1 MISGFM
7 IVKDVLKQGYPFVEA
22 VASSLSICD
31 EFLISDGYST
41 DGTFEIVQKM
51 AKLNKKIKVF
61 RQEWPA
67 ARRYTVLGEVT
78 NAIRRKCKFEYMLSI
93 QANEIIHEDS
103 VDFIRELPQ
112 MCPKVNTFSFPY
124 WHFVNRFKFYEDF
137 RLRFSKNLPS
147 IVATGD
153 AWSLGPS
160 KAFVTSEILRNIKN
174 PRMILRYIGRGIGWT
189 YANVG
194 VNPNSRAMYLPKP
207 IFRYWALFPR
217 NYLEK
222 SIRHAEMFNLKEH
235 YKSVNELKN
244 FVDDPAYFWKRASE
258 LARAGFDF
266 NYPETFG
273 VVDKKDHPKLIQDLL
288 SVSPSDT
295 YYVKEDTMNSIK
307 DL

>member
-7 IVKDVLKQGYPFVEA
+7 IVKDALKQGYPFVEA

-67 ARRYTVLGEVT
+67 ARRYTILGEVT
-78 NAIRRKCKFEYMLSI
+78 NAIRRKCKYEYMLSI

-112 MCPKVNTFSFPY
+112 MCPKVNTFSFPF
-124 WHFVNRFKFYEDF
+124 WHFFNKYKFYEDF
-137 RLRFSKNLPS
+137 RLRFSKNRPG

-160 KAFVTSEILRNIKN
+160 KAFVTSE
-174 PRMILRYIGRGIGWT
+174 
-189 YANVG
+189 
-194 VNPNSRAMYLPKP
+194 S
-207 IFRYWALFPR
+207 
-217 NYLEK
+217 LE
-222 SIRHAEMFNLKEH
+222 
-235 YKSVNELKN
+235 
-244 FVDDPAYFWKRASE
+244 
-258 LARAGFDF
+258 
-266 NYPETFG
+266 T
-273 VVDKKDHPKLIQDLL
+273 
-288 SVSPSDT
+288 
-295 YYVKEDTMNSIK
+295 
-307 DL
+307 